1 MNQYLDEKDGKWH
14 ISLSVD
20 IPRILIKNKLN
31 FRLHSVVMRN
41 GEVIRDPSLSS
52 SNYIFG
58 IAPSFM
64 GKKGFFFSYFEPKEI
79 EEIDQFKFG
88 LCDERVRWHESTIIS
103 IKNEMPAPISEP
115 ELHEVDNSLVEHD
128 LAAVEDMS
136 FAKEV
141 VSEVHIDTTNYID
154 SENLIEVSSK
164 IATPIE
170 EPLLVSKL
178 EVPKE
183 APKKASVK
191 KAGRRKK

>member
-31 FRLHSVVMRN
+31 FRLHSIIMKN

-115 ELHEVDNSLVEHD
+115 ELHEVDSSLVEQD

-141 VSEVHIDTTNYID
+141 VSEVHIDTI
-154 SENLIEVSSK
+154 SHIESATSAKLTSK
-164 IATPIE
+164 IELITE
-170 EPLLVSKL
+170 ESLSTSRP
-178 EVPKE
+178 ET
-183 APKKASVK
+183 PKKATSK
-191 KAGRRKK
+191 KVGRKKK

>member
-20 IPRILIKNKLN
+20 IPRILVKNKLN

-79 EEIDQFKFG
+79 EEVDQFNFG

-115 ELHEVDNSLVEHD
+115 ELHEVDSSSVEQD

-136 FAKEV
+136 FVKEV

-154 SENLIEVSSK
+154 SENFIEVSSK
-164 IATPIE
+164 VEIMAE
-170 EPLLVSKL
+170 EPLSVSRL
-178 EVPKE
+178 E
-183 APKKASVK
+183 APKKVTSK
-191 KAGRRKK
+191 KVGRKKK